1 MIEPTLGRRI
11 IAGQAGMWALPVQA
25 VLRVGE
31 FAYSGLMRIRNR
43 RYDAPGQVIRVAVP
57 VISVGNITVGG
68 TGKTPM
74 VIELTRRLELAG
86 RNPAIVAR
94 GYGGVASAP
103 SDEELLIRKAC
114 PAVAYVCESNRFRG
128 ADLAIKR
135 MGADVIVLDDAFQ
148 HRRLHRDLDIVL
160 IDALC
165 PFGFGHVLPRG
176 LLREP
181 LSGLAR
187 AQVAIVTRFDQAP
200 QHELQKT
207 EAVFRNHNHDAPII
221 RSRTKVSGIE
231 YLDAA
236 PVADIGPGM
245 RVLAFAGIGRPQGF
259 AATLASLGLEVVA
272 TRWWPDHHPYRQAE
286 IMRMLE
292 DPRNPPYDLAM
303 TTEKDA
309 VKIVQLKGLDP
320 RVIGV
325 VRIGLEFP
333 GGGDAVL
340 NQLVE
345 QAVGHTP
352 VTTA

>member
-11 IAGQAGMWALPVQA
+11 LAGQTGLWALPLQA
-25 VLRVGE
+25 ALRAGE
-31 FAYSGLMRIRNR
+31 IAYSTIVQCRNR
-43 RYDAPGQVIRVAVP
+43 FYDDARRVVRVTAP

-74 VIELTRRLELAG
+74 VIELARRLESAG
-86 RNPAIVAR
+86 RNPVIVAR

-135 MGADVIVLDDAFQ
+135 MGADAIVLDDAFQ

-187 AQVAIVTRFDQAP
+187 AHVAIVTRFDQAP
-200 QHELQKT
+200 QHELQRIET
-207 EAVFRNHNHDAPII
+207 VFRNHNHDAPII
-221 RSRTKVSGIE
+221 RSCTKVSGIE
-231 YLDAA
+231 YLDAV
-236 PVADIGPGM
+236 PVAGIAPGM

-272 TRWWPDHHPYRQAE
+272 TRWWPDHHPYRQVE
-286 IMRMLE
+286 ITRMLE

-320 RVIGV
+320 RSIGV

-340 NQLVE
+340 NRLVE
-345 QAVGHTP
+345 QAIGRTP